1 MFIYIHKYIS
11 LISHTR
17 THARVHTHT
26 HTQDDKLSAFD
37 EDGHMVES
45 RVIFIYTFVIVMVIV
60 MLQVV
65 VAVLL
70 DNFFKQSQAQQE
82 IAEENKKQ
90 DQRQAYSLN
99 STLFD
104 ASYSACTREL
114 TFESFHQLDNILTR
128 RKRYHLDLFMDYLAQ
143 NFYSQRDL
151 DERIS
156 RMYRYLDCDRR
167 SPERREKK
175 GGRGRERE
183 RERDG

>member
-1 MFIYIHKYIS
+1 MFIYIHKCIS

-17 THARVHTHT
+17 TRTRARAHT
-26 HTQDDKLSAFD
+26 HTQDDKLGAFD
-37 EDGHMVES
+37 EDGQMVVA
-45 RVIFIYTFVIVMVIV
+45 RVCFIYTFVIVMVIV

-114 TFESFHQLDNILTR
+114 TF
-128 RKRYHLDLFMDYLAQ
+128 
-143 NFYSQRDL
+143 
-151 DERIS
+151 
-156 RMYRYLDCDRR
+156 
-167 SPERREKK
+167 
-175 GGRGRERE
+175 
-183 RERDG
+183 